1 MTIISIECCYCVAT
15 YADTQNILCIYVK
28 LYDNQNARRHSCAW
42 IQGISATTTCSPS
55 HNDDSL
61 QLFWN
66 LPNRLVIR
74 FTPVTTHTE
83 TTTQYESPFYTLD
96 TLSLACS
103 SHTRSCAR
111 ARPAVGGSEFSF
123 FRVLV
128 ISLLAHRH
136 IDVPLACKRQYVI
149 IRVDSSRVVW
159 DETRRLIRLSWIHR
173 YVRDGDYSCA
183 CMDALD
189 TFARTSN

>member
-1 MTIISIECCYCVAT
+1 MLILKIYFVFTLNFTTIKMHA
-15 YADTQNILCIYVK
+15 AILAPGY
-28 LYDNQNARRHSCAW
+28 
-42 IQGISATTTCSPS
+42 QGISATTACSLS

-61 QLFWN
+61 QLFWI

-96 TLSLACS
+96 TLSLTCS
-103 SHTRSCAR
+103 SLTRLCAR
-111 ARPAVGGSEFSF
+111 ARPAVGGSEFSIS
-123 FRVLV
+123 RVLV

-149 IRVDSSRVVW
+149 IRVD
-159 DETRRLIRLSWIHR
+159 
-173 YVRDGDYSCA
+173 
-183 CMDALD
+183 
-189 TFARTSN
+189 FAGGLG